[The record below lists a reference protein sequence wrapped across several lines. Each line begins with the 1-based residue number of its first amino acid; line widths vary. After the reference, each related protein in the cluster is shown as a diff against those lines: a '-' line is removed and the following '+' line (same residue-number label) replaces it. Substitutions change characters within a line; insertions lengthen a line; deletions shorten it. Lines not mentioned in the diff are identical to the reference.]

1 MKTWNDY
8 KEYVRTVD
16 PETAKDIKETE
27 EVAAIVTAMVEQRN
41 ALGLSQRELA
51 AMCGLPQSSVARIE
65 SCKTTPNLGTLEYFP
80 APRINAYCFS
90 RQSYRVISY
99 HGVCFIQQAPFS
111 LSVLTFP
118 FIFSS
123 EIITAFSPRH
133 IIS

>member
-51 AMCGLPQSSVARIE
+51 AMPLIFQRKMSCTVSAASS
-65 SCKTTPNLGTLEYFP
+65 ST
-80 APRINAYCFS
+80 
-90 RQSYRVISY
+90 ISL
-99 HGVCFIQQAPFS
+99 V
-111 LSVLTFP
+111 
-118 FIFSS
+118 
-123 EIITAFSPRH
+123 
-133 IIS
+133 

>member
-51 AMCGLPQSSVARIE
+51 AMCGLP
-65 SCKTTPNLGTLEYFP
+65 
-80 APRINAYCFS
+80 
-90 RQSYRVISY
+90 
-99 HGVCFIQQAPFS
+99 
-111 LSVLTFP
+111 
-118 FIFSS
+118 
-123 EIITAFSPRH
+123 
-133 IIS
+133 

>member
-27 EVAAIVTAMVEQRN
+27 EVAAIVTAMIEQRN

-51 AMCGLPQSSVARIE
+51 AMCGLPQSSV
-65 SCKTTPNLGTLEYFP
+65 
-80 APRINAYCFS
+80 
-90 RQSYRVISY
+90 V
-99 HGVCFIQQAPFS
+99 
-111 LSVLTFP
+111 TFT

-123 EIITAFSPRH
+123 EIITAFFSTSYHPLNWH
-133 IIS
+133 FSLPPIICFQ

>member
-65 SCKTTPNLGTLEYFP
+65 SCKTTPNLGTLLNIFQHLGFLITES
-80 APRINAYCFS
+80 ASFS
-90 RQSYRVISY
+90 RLLFLCLY
-99 HGVCFIQQAPFS
+99 
-111 LSVLTFP
+111 
-118 FIFSS
+118 
-123 EIITAFSPRH
+123 
-133 IIS
+133 